1 MTRKTIDG
9 RMESFVASCG
19 VVPAEA
25 HRLEDF
31 DARRHAA
38 TWIQR
43 LIGTGIACHQVIG
56 YALGNSWWTFC
67 FDRHTELEPDDETE
81 VWRVEA
87 YDSIGRGWR
96 DTFVYSLDTG
106 QWRLRVAASLTGGR
120 SHFAKGSGRN

>member
-1 MTRKTIDG
+1 MRRATIDS
-9 RMESFVASCG
+9 RMESFVASSG

-25 HRLEDF
+25 RRLEDF
-31 DARRHAA
+31 EARRHAA

-43 LIGTGIACHQVIG
+43 LIGRGIACHQVVG

-67 FDRHTELEPDDETE
+67 FDHQAGLERTEDTE

-96 DTFVYSLDTG
+96 DTFTYSLDTG
-106 QWRLRVAASLTGGR
+106 QWRLDVLASQAEPHN
-120 SHFAKGSGRN
+120 HFARGSGRS

>member
-1 MTRKTIDG
+1 MKPRTIDG

-31 DARRHAA
+31 EARRHAA

-56 YALGNSWWTFC
+56 YALGQSWWTFC
-67 FDRHTELEPDDETE
+67 FDRHAELETDEENE

-96 DTFVYSLDTG
+96 DTFTYSLDTG
-106 QWRLRVAASLTGGR
+106 QWRRYVPVSQGASN
-120 SHFAKGSGRN
+120 HFASGSGRS

>member
-1 MTRKTIDG
+1 MRHKTIDS

-25 HRLEDF
+25 HRLDDF
-31 DARRHAA
+31 EARRHAA

-43 LIGTGIACHQVIG
+43 LIGTGISCHQVIG

-67 FDRHTELEPDDETE
+67 FDHHTELETEEETE

-96 DTFVYSLDTG
+96 DTFTYSLDTG
-106 QWRLRVAASLTGGR
+106 HWRLHVPPSRDGTRG
-120 SHFAKGSGRN
+120 HFASGSGRS